1 MFKWRY
7 NNKFSFSIESS
18 NGEVVKFSEWNK
30 FNSEYLSELS
40 ILQDL
45 IENEEA
51 IVSEYFVE
59 VDAENILSLDF
70 IDTESLCL
78 PNELKSLKALSSF
91 DLNKKLLGLP
101 EPYPFSILIEPDG
114 IMSQKSFKFKYG
126 FFDFIPNGNRL
137 FYQRIGPIIQN
148 DNSQYLLSLNQFKI
162 LEAIDSFNYLPESQ
176 RTFHHNLTCFTDIK
190 TLSDDVAILLDDFLK
205 IQNVHQ
211 PEKIKIDVS
220 FENGILN
227 LTPKIDAINQ
237 EAFVKDFDRNE
248 KIKSVYNVSSLNGG
262 TTRVIITEEQSK
274 QLAKIKSNRRISEP
288 DLINDIAE
296 NPENYFDDDF
306 IDLKYFSERVREIG
320 VYKPKFYPFVCPY
333 KSEWIPGFVIKDKL
347 NGDKKIRFR
356 NPEDLAEFMKEQEI
370 AVQEGR
376 SEFTYKEEQ
385 VSVKDAGIIIA
396 VATKQFENPKEPI
409 IKETSS
415 KSDEVLIIK
424 ENADLLEYLEKNQ
437 NPESI
442 SKHFSKISNLTP
454 PIELKEHQIEGV
466 SWLQS
471 LFSANLNGCLLADD
485 MGLGKTLQLLYFIE
499 WHAQNNHDDKPYLIV
514 APVSLLENWQREYN
528 NFFSPKNLELRLLH
542 SSSGIEKEFSRKT
555 VSELQQKQ
563 VILTNYEFLRT
574 HQLNL
579 CAVDYAV
586 VALDEAQKIKTPGTL
601 ITNVSKALK
610 ADFKVAMTGTPV
622 ENTFMDLWCI
632 MDFCLPGFLGNAKD
646 FSRQFQAPLT
656 NNETDIQEL
665 GKNLREKIDSFLMRR
680 FKSDDRIA
688 ADLPQKHSKIIT
700 KEMPEVQANRYA
712 EEIELANN
720 HELEG
725 VEKRNQILKSLWAIR
740 DISDHPYLLDKQI
753 NMHSSAELITSSAKL
768 QIIVD
773 ELEQIQ
779 RINEKAIIFADRKD
793 TQKMLQKVVYET
805 FNIAPPS
812 IINGDTI
819 SSKQKE
825 NSRKLSRQQTI
836 DRFENEEGFNVIIM
850 SQLAAGVGLNVVG
863 ANHVIHYSRHWN
875 PAKEE
880 QATDRAYRIGQT
892 KDVTVYYPMA
902 VFPERFKNENGEKQ
916 KSFDEVLDGLLS
928 RKKSLANSTL
938 FPSEQSE
945 VRPDEILED
954 VFGIVNAESNRKA
967 LSIEDI
973 DRLNPRLFEA
983 FVAALYAKL
992 DFHVHLTPLANDKGA
1007 DVVALS
1013 SNGNFLIQAKQSQ
1026 SSVSNDAIQEIVTSK
1041 PYYEN
1046 KFKETF
1052 TMVVLTNNF
1061 YGTSAITLGEFNK
1074 VKLIDRKELE
1084 ELIRYSE
1091 ITLKDIYKCENQ
1103 RLSQI

>member
-1 MFKWRY
+1 MFKWSY
-7 NNKFSFSIESS
+7 NNKFLFSIESS
-18 NGEVVKFSEWNK
+18 NGEVVKFSEWDK
-30 FNSEYLSELS
+30 FNTENLSELS

-59 VDAENILSLDF
+59 VDAENILSLDL
-70 IDTESLCL
+70 IDTESLCI
-78 PNELKSLKALSSF
+78 PDELKSLKAISSF

-101 EPYPFSILIEPDG
+101 EPFPFSISIESNEPMG
-114 IMSQKSFKFKYG
+114 QKSFKFKYG

-137 FYQRIGPIIQN
+137 FYQRNGPIIQN

-162 LEAIDSFNYLPESQ
+162 LEAIDSFNALPETDKTLHRQ
-176 RTFHHNLTCFTDIK
+176 LTCFDYIRS
-190 TLSDDVAILLDDFLK
+190 LSNEVSTELDNFSNTEDVI
-205 IQNVHQ
+205 Q

-356 NPEDLAEFMKEQEI
+356 NPVELAVFKNGQEI
-370 AVQEGR
+370 ALQEGR
-376 SEFTYKEEQ
+376 SEFIYKEEQ
-385 VSVKDAGIIIA
+385 VSVKDADIIISI
-396 VATKQFENPKEPI
+396 ATKQFENPKEPI

-424 ENADLLEYLEKNQ
+424 ENADLLEYLENNQ
-437 NPESI
+437 NPDAI
-442 SKHFSKISNLTP
+442 RQHFSNISNLKP
-454 PIELKEHQIEGV
+454 PIKLKEHQIEGV

-471 LFSANLNGCLLADD
+471 LFNANLNGCLLADD

-499 WHAQNNHDDKPYLIV
+499 WHAQISRDDKPYLIV
-514 APVSLLENWQREYN
+514 APVSLLENWEREYN
-528 NFFSPKNLELRLLH
+528 NFFSPQSLGLRLLNG
-542 SSSGIEKEFSRKT
+542 SSGIGKEFSRNT
-555 VSELQQKQ
+555 VSELQRKH
-563 VILTNYEFLRT
+563 VILTNYEFLRSY
-574 HQLNL
+574 QLNL

-646 FSRQFQAPLT
+646 FSKQFQAPLT

-665 GKNLREKIDSFLMRR
+665 GRNLREKIDSFLMRR
-680 FKSDDRIA
+680 LKSDDRIA
-688 ADLPQKHSKIIT
+688 ADLPEKRSKIIS
-700 KEMPEVQANRYA
+700 KEMPEIQANRYA
-712 EEIELANN
+712 DEIELVNN
-720 HELEG
+720 DELEG

-753 NMHSSAELITSSAKL
+753 NMHSSEELIATSAKL

-773 ELEQIQ
+773 ELKQIQ
-779 RINEKAIIFADRKD
+779 LKNEKAIIFADRKD

-916 KSFDEVLDGLLS
+916 KSFDEVLDSLLS

-938 FPSEQSE
+938 FPTEQSE

-954 VFGIVNAESNRKA
+954 VFGIVNTESNRKA

-992 DFHVHLTPLANDKGA
+992 DFHVHLTPFANDKGA
-1007 DVVALS
+1007 DVVAMS

-1026 SSVSNDAIQEIVTSK
+1026 SSVCNDAIQEIVTSK
-1041 PYYEN
+1041 SYYEN
-1046 KFKETF
+1046 KIKEPF
-1052 TMVVLTNNF
+1052 TLVALTNNF
-1061 YGTSAITLGEFNK
+1061 YGTSAITLGEYNK
-1074 VKLIDRKELE
+1074 VKLIDRKEMA
-1084 ELIRYSE
+1084 ELIKKAQVTIQEVNRFE
-1091 ITLKDIYKCENQ
+1091 IQ
-1103 RLSQI
+1103 RLDRV